1 MPKLKLQT
9 KWDMTAKI
17 ISSIVI
23 LLILIQAVI
32 YSFSIR
38 EFYNINLMKVELI
51 SSSVFRLDYFIVD
64 FIFCFIYLAVLALF
78 PLTIVFNGK
87 RDKSP
92 CVIYLLMMTAFSVE
106 SVVLFLTNDRN
117 KMLFHIICLLSE
129 ICCCISSVIILKNSE
144 KISGKIIAVLLQLPY
159 ILVGITA
166 CINYFSLF
174 NVIMLLLSPLFIIFL
189 FSLNNEYSKI
199 SLINSRT
206 FIIISIILSCI
217 YLATLAM
224 VNVGLI
230 N

>member
-1 MPKLKLQT
+1 MPKLKFQN
-9 KWDMTAKI
+9 KWDMAAKI

-38 EFYNINLMKVELI
+38 ELYNIDLMKVELL

-78 PLTIVFNGK
+78 PLTIVFNEK

-92 CVIYLLMMTAFSVE
+92 CIIDLLMMTAFSVE
-106 SVVLFLTNDRN
+106 SVVLFLTNDSN
-117 KMLFHIICLLSE
+117 KILFHIICLLSE
-129 ICCCISSVIILKNSE
+129 ICCCISSVIIIKKSE
-144 KISGKIIAVLLQLPY
+144 KISGKITAVLLQIPY
-159 ILVGITA
+159 VLVGITA

-189 FSLNNEYSKI
+189 FSLNNECRKI
-199 SLINSRT
+199 SLKNSRT
-206 FIIISIILSCI
+206 FIIISIVFNCI
-217 YLATLAM
+217 YLATLAT
-224 VNVGLI
+224 VNFGLI
-230 N
+230 

>member
-1 MPKLKLQT
+1 MPKLKFQN
-9 KWDMTAKI
+9 KWDMSARI

-32 YSFSIR
+32 YSFSIH
-38 EFYNINLMKVELI
+38 EFYNINLMKVELL

-64 FIFCFIYLAVLALF
+64 FIFCFIYLAALALF
-78 PLTIVFNGK
+78 PLTILFNEK

-106 SVVLFLTNDRN
+106 SVVLFLTNDSN
-117 KMLFHIICLLSE
+117 KMLFHVICLLSE

-144 KISGKIIAVLLQLPY
+144 KISGKIIAVLLQLLY

-189 FSLNNEYSKI
+189 FSLNNEYRKI
-199 SLINSRT
+199 SFKNNKVL
-206 FIIISIILSCI
+206 IIISIVLNCI
-217 YLATLAM
+217 YLSTLAM
-224 VNVGLI
+224 VNFGI
-230 N
+230 I

>member
-1 MPKLKLQT
+1 MAKLKNLN
-9 KWDMTAKI
+9 KIEMVAKI

-38 EFYNINLMKVELI
+38 EFYNINLMKVELL

-78 PLTIVFNGK
+78 PLTIVFNEK

-106 SVVLFLTNDRN
+106 SVVLFLTNDSN
-117 KMLFHIICLLSE
+117 KMLFHVICLLSE

-144 KISGKIIAVLLQLPY
+144 KISGKIIAVLLQLLY

-189 FSLNNEYSKI
+189 FSLNNEYRKI
-199 SLINSRT
+199 SFKDNKV
-206 FIIISIILSCI
+206 FIIISIVLNCI
-217 YLATLAM
+217 YLSTLAM
-224 VNVGLI
+224 VNFGKI
-230 N
+230 